1 MTWTK
6 KEQDFLKDLQ
16 NEEKVCI
23 EKYHRAAESA
33 CDPTLK
39 GIFNGIEKAEQHHYD
54 TLTQMLSGTMPQP
67 KKGGKQQGKQQQQNQ
82 QPAPGSLKSK
92 ASRAEKQQDAFLLA
106 DLLGTEKY
114 VSAEYN
120 TAVFEFKSPEAR
132 QTLSG
137 IQLQEQNHG
146 KQLADYMMANNMY
159 C

>member
-16 NEEKVCI
+16 NDEKVCI
-23 EKYHRAAESA
+23 EKYRRAAESA
-33 CDPTLK
+33 CDTTLK
-39 GIFNGIEKAEQHHYD
+39 NIFQGIEQAEQHHYD

-67 KKGGKQQGKQQQQNQ
+67 KKGSKQGKQQQQNQ

-106 DLLGTEKY
+106 DLLSTEKY
-114 VSAEYN
+114 VSAGYN

-132 QTLSG
+132 EILSG
-137 IQLQEQNHG
+137 IGTQEQNHG